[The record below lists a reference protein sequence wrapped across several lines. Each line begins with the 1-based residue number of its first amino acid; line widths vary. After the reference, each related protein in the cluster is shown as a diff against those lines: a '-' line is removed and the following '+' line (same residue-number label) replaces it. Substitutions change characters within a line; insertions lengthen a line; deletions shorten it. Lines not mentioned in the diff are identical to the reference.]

1 MKKNVKDAFYEE
13 NKERKK
19 TFLYICDCTDS
30 LIGLYP
36 NQSGSSPH
44 NTKLCPVWQWFCG
57 NTRSSGKYSHRSP
70 WTKSLNAPS

>member
-44 NTKLCPVWQWFCG
+44 NTKLCPV
-57 NTRSSGKYSHRSP
+57 
-70 WTKSLNAPS
+70 